1 MTPEFKGNFV
11 QKIGFH
17 IVSRTENALRA
28 GFDAA
33 VGKNNFRN
41 IPKLV
46 NEKRTKLENIKDN
59 YDFSYSLRMME
70 DARSPNRMAL
80 KGWAAITAMVASTLI
95 ANSR

>member
-17 IVSRTENALRA
+17 IVSRTGNALSA
-28 GFDAA
+28 VFDAT
-33 VGKNNFRN
+33 VGKNNFKN

-46 NEKRTKLENIKDN
+46 NEKRTKWENIKDN
-59 YDFSYSLRMME
+59 YDLSYSLRMIE

-80 KGWAAITAMVASTLI
+80 QGWAAIIAVMVASTRLI
-95 ANSR
+95 